1 MELLQQLKQPAREFT
16 PIPFWFLNGDLQ
28 EEELERQLKDF
39 AFHGVYGVILHP
51 RMGLPRRIEYLEES
65 FFHYISFIVKTATE
79 LEMKVVLYDEGM
91 YPSGS
96 ACGKVVEGHPEL
108 ASEGIGL
115 VQETKE
121 GDEILAQTEEGFLIV
136 RKSGGTL
143 RGIHWGED
151 DFEPYAPLSAD
162 ILNPVA
168 VERFIQLTHE
178 QYYRRLKEYFGNT
191 IIGFFTDEPSILGRN
206 AEEGLLPW
214 THGFAD
220 EFQKAG
226 GNLKNLTAL
235 FGKEKNKDTE
245 LYDHLILAKEGK
257 NYYGKLS
264 KWCEAHGIWLMGHPH
279 QSDDIEVQKYFHVPG
294 QDMVLRWIAPEKDPL
309 SGIDSTMGKCSADAA
324 RLMGCRRN
332 SNECFGACNRD
343 DNPWDFTG
351 GDMKWYLDWL
361 GVRGVNLFIPHAYY
375 YSIVGRRKDE
385 RPPDV
390 GPNSNWWNHYK
401 KWADYMKRLS
411 FIMTDNSMY
420 TSVAVLCHNRDL
432 KDEAVRPLY
441 EKQIGFQYFP
451 ESVWGKCRTDENGFW
466 YENQYYPVVMG
477 DTGRFPNAPVPDLSK
492 VVRDCVCTPEVP
504 TLRAAHFDRCGTE
517 CWFLTNEG
525 NDPIDTELLLPTK
538 CEIGSYDMWN
548 GRAEKIVSE
557 AADERRKLR
566 LQLSVRESI
575 LLFACTEKE
584 YEELDNPIVSKLT
597 LNPLFKLEEEMED
610 EVKKVYRAV
619 VKITEDD
626 LKKDSIQICLNAEE
640 MVEMKI
646 NGKKAGVQFWAPQRF
661 EAKEFL
667 YTGINDVEITVTGS
681 MANLYGKKYVPYGL

>member
-39 AFHGVYGVILHP
+39 ASHGVYGVVLHP

-65 FFHYISFIVKTATE
+65 YFYYISFIVKTAAE

-235 FGKEKNKDTE
+235 FGKEKIK
-245 LYDHLILAKEGK
+245 IL
-257 NYYGKLS
+257 N
-264 KWCEAHGIWLMGHPH
+264 
-279 QSDDIEVQKYFHVPG
+279 
-294 QDMVLRWIAPEKDPL
+294 
-309 SGIDSTMGKCSADAA
+309 
-324 RLMGCRRN
+324 
-332 SNECFGACNRD
+332 
-343 DNPWDFTG
+343 
-351 GDMKWYLDWL
+351 
-361 GVRGVNLFIPHAYY
+361 
-375 YSIVGRRKDE
+375 
-385 RPPDV
+385 
-390 GPNSNWWNHYK
+390 
-401 KWADYMKRLS
+401 
-411 FIMTDNSMY
+411 
-420 TSVAVLCHNRDL
+420 
-432 KDEAVRPLY
+432 
-441 EKQIGFQYFP
+441 
-451 ESVWGKCRTDENGFW
+451 
-466 YENQYYPVVMG
+466 
-477 DTGRFPNAPVPDLSK
+477 
-492 VVRDCVCTPEVP
+492 CT
-504 TLRAAHFDRCGTE
+504 
-517 CWFLTNEG
+517 
-525 NDPIDTELLLPTK
+525 
-538 CEIGSYDMWN
+538 
-548 GRAEKIVSE
+548 
-557 AADERRKLR
+557 
-566 LQLSVRESI
+566 
-575 LLFACTEKE
+575 
-584 YEELDNPIVSKLT
+584 
-597 LNPLFKLEEEMED
+597 
-610 EVKKVYRAV
+610 
-619 VKITEDD
+619 IT
-626 LKKDSIQICLNAEE
+626 
-640 MVEMKI
+640 
-646 NGKKAGVQFWAPQRF
+646 
-661 EAKEFL
+661 
-667 YTGINDVEITVTGS
+667 
-681 MANLYGKKYVPYGL
+681 